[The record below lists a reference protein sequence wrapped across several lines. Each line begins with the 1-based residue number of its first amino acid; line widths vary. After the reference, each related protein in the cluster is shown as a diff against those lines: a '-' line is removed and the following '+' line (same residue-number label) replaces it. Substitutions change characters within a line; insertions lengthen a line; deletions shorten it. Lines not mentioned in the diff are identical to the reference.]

1 MLLLGRRYCLGETL
15 AKAEL
20 FIIIT
25 RLLQKFKF
33 EKSEEHPRPTDEP
46 VFGFILAP
54 KPFHAVAIPR
64 K

>member
-1 MLLLGRRYCLGETL
+1 M

-33 EKSEEHPRPTDEP
+33 VKSTEHASPTDEP
-46 VFGFILAP
+46 VFGFIMAP
-54 KPFHAVAIPR
+54 KPFYAIATPR
-64 K
+64 AKV